1 MFNEEMK
8 RQYIKENCNV
18 NQGIQAEKTF
28 NSFEEME
35 ISLGKDICCFT
46 IDECDML
53 LNSYSLIV
61 NSKRAV
67 RSEAIKYVN
76 WCIARGLANTN
87 NFELLDI
94 YNVSPSMVFNY
105 RIKMF
110 KDDESISK
118 VCDVVL
124 DILYSN
130 TLHEMKKAYIMLLF
144 NGITSQEI
152 FHLKSEDVDLER
164 GRVLYNSKEY
174 KLYPKTIDAIKSII
188 NAQYAQNIRKKY
200 YENSPYLIKSF
211 SNKRSEG
218 LSEEDLIEYKSKTFQ
233 NTISTELFKAKA
245 RHKKTFYLSLTN
257 IINSG
262 IFYKNYLE
270 EENGEKDCSV
280 MQNKLFEL
288 YSRHYDSNDKSINK
302 TQEFMEQ
309 KRNEL
314 LIEYTAWRKAFY
326 E

>member
-174 KLYPKTIDAIKSII
+174 KLYPKTIDAIK
-188 NAQYAQNIRKKY
+188 
-200 YENSPYLIKSF
+200 
-211 SNKRSEG
+211 
-218 LSEEDLIEYKSKTFQ
+218 
-233 NTISTELFKAKA
+233 
-245 RHKKTFYLSLTN
+245 
-257 IINSG
+257 
-262 IFYKNYLE
+262 
-270 EENGEKDCSV
+270 
-280 MQNKLFEL
+280 
-288 YSRHYDSNDKSINK
+288 
-302 TQEFMEQ
+302 
-309 KRNEL
+309 
-314 LIEYTAWRKAFY
+314 
-326 E
+326 